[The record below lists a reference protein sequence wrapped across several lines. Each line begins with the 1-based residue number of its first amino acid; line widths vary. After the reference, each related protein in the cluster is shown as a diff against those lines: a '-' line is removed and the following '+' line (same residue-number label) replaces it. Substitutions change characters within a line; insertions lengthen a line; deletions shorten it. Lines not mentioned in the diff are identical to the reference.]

1 MDVRTQM
8 RSAANDNDILHWA
21 ADLMIKERTA
31 SLFMVPIILKRHVS
45 GLRPDR
51 GTTYCDDGSLPLPVA
66 QLQIRDEDNNT
77 VQPARS
83 KDSADDV
90 VILGDFNI
98 HPPRWRT

>member
-31 SLFMVPIILKRHVS
+31 YLFMVPIILKRHVS

-51 GTTYCDDGSLPLPVA
+51 DTTYCDDE
-66 QLQIRDEDNNT
+66 LQISDEDTNPA
-77 VQPARS
+77 QPVSTA
-83 KDSADDV
+83 
-90 VILGDFNI
+90 
-98 HPPRWRT
+98 W

>member
-1 MDVRTQM
+1 MDVRPRM
-8 RSAANDNDILHWA
+8 RSAANDNDILHCA
-21 ADLMIKERTA
+21 TDLMIKQRSA

-51 GTTYCDDGSLPLPVA
+51 GTTYWDDGSLPLPVA
-66 QLQIRDEDNNT
+66 QLQSRDEDNNP

-83 KDSADDV
+83 TDSADDV
-90 VILGDFNI
+90 VISGDFNI